1 MVSAKAGDTST
12 DRWLRKRA
20 KAMLDSDTQSDKREV
35 LTDDNN
41 KTNFDLLE
49 GADGRLFLEIHTTNV
64 HYVVELDDEEV
75 DELCERLDEP
85 PTPTRFT

>member
-1 MVSAKAGDTST
+1 VEQAPTA
-12 DRWLRKRA
+12 WLQKHTET
-20 KAMLDSDTQSDKREV
+20 MLDSDTQSDKREV
-35 LTDDNN
+35 STDDDRQ
-41 KTNFDLLE
+41 TNFNLLE

-64 HYVVELDDEEV
+64 HYVVELDGDEV